1 MNDSVREVVSGA
13 FAGAST
19 KTLLAPL
26 DRLKLVVQLRGS
38 IPPSAN
44 NNNVASNH
52 YQGPVQA
59 MTKILR
65 EEGFFAL
72 WRGNT
77 STVVIQGGTTALNFL
92 FLDWYKKTA
101 DHLVLGNRGSTA
113 GGEQTYSSS
122 SVSLTRQERIAKSF
136 VSGFLAGGSAITL
149 LYPIGLMRTKLALD
163 VGQETRLYPRGMR
176 DVFLHSYQ
184 VNGLTSLYQGFAVA
198 LWSVSIYRMV
208 YLGGYD
214 YLKTELV
221 EDYKAKYSNATT
233 TSTTTLTDEDAY
245 RAIPFYQRFLS
256 AQLVSMLASTAHY
269 PLDSV
274 RRRLMMQSDMPKE
287 KRLYKNARHCLVK
300 IYQDEG
306 IAGYYRGLG
315 TNYIRSVGAA
325 LLLVSY
331 DYCKELFS

>member
-1 MNDSVREVVSGA
+1 MNDSVREVLAGA

-38 IPPSAN
+38 IQSSATN
-44 NNNVASNH
+44 ASSSN
-52 YQGPVQA
+52 YQGPAQA
-59 MTKILR
+59 MSKILR
-65 EEGFFAL
+65 DEGFFAL

-77 STVVIQGGTTALNFL
+77 STVVIQGGTSALNFM
-92 FLDWYKKTA
+92 FLNWYKKTA
-101 DHLVLGNRGSTA
+101 DHLVLGNLASA
-113 GGEQTYSSS
+113 GAT
-122 SVSLTRQERIAKSF
+122 SLTQQERIAKSF
-136 VSGFLAGGSAITL
+136 VSGFLAGGTSITL

-163 VGQETRLYPRGMR
+163 MGQETRLYPRGMR

-184 VNGLTSLYQGFAVA
+184 ANGLTSLYQGFAVA

-221 EDYKAKYSNATT
+221 EDFKAKHSDATAVT
-233 TSTTTLTDEDAY
+233 QEDAY
-245 RAIPFYQRFLS
+245 RAIPFYQRFLA
-256 AQLVSMLASTAHY
+256 AQSVSVLASTIHY

-274 RRRLMMQSDMPKE
+274 RRRLMMQSDVAQE
-287 KRLYKNARHCLVK
+287 KRLYKNARHCFVK

-306 IAGYYRGLG
+306 VQGYFRGVG

-331 DYCKELFS
+331 DYCKQFLS